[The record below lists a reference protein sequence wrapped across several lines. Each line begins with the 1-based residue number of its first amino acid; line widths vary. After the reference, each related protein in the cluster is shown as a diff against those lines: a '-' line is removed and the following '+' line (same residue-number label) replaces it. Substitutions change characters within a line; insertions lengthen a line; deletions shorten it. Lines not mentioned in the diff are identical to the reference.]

1 MAQAFQRG
9 APAWIAGM
17 EAASAGSHRHAGV
30 AAEARRK
37 SSNGGRDELNV
48 HPDAKMGSGQRPLR

>member
-1 MAQAFQRG
+1 
-9 APAWIAGM
+9 M

-48 HPDAKMGSGQRPLR
+48 HPDAKMGSGHDFDFGADQVRTK

>member
-1 MAQAFQRG
+1 
-9 APAWIAGM
+9 M

-48 HPDAKMGSGQRPLR
+48 HPDAKMGSGQRAVLPASWPTGTRF